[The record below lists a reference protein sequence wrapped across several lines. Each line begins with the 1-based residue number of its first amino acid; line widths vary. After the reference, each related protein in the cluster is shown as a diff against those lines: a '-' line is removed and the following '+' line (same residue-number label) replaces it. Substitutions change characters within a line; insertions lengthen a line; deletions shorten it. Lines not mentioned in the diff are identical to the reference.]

1 MSFDKRQY
9 NDAYNK
15 ANYSTVSFRIN
26 KKDDKKI
33 LEHLKAQPKLKE
45 YICSLILK
53 DIQRYERKTG
63 YVRSKADRKAHLN
76 YQKYS
81 FEVIEC
87 VGINDRYTVGF
98 AESYEAAQAL
108 AISYISQHQTA
119 GPLTIYQR
127 FYDDTVKAHV
137 AIACDMTMLTPA
149 EE

>member
-1 MSFDKRQY
+1 MSFDKQKY